1 MLICHCNGISDRA
14 IRHAV
19 RNGAETPADV
29 ARACGAGTGCGGC
42 LKAVN
47 QLIRTEAAHRTEAP
61 TAQPATTAANA

>member
-19 RNGAETPADV
+19 RNGAETPAEV
-29 ARACGAGTGCGGC
+29 ARACGAGSGCGGC

-47 QLIRTEAAHRTEAP
+47 QLIHTEAAHHSEAP
-61 TAQPATTAANA
+61 APPPRASNANT